1 MIQTEATWPTGMLTS
16 GCMHTAGIFSKSSTL
31 RIQDEG
37 GGLAGKVGLAAGGV
51 EEVDEIGYIHTN
63 RHTDVHTYKHI
74 YIHACIHTCIHT
86 KWNRRPS
93 RNILVNPSE
102 GLMDWSPV

>member
-51 EEVDEIGYIHTN
+51 EEADEIGYKHTN

-74 YIHACIHTCIHT
+74 YIHACIHTYVHTYIHT
-86 KWNRRPS
+86 YIHT
-93 RNILVNPSE
+93 NIHT
-102 GLMDWSPV
+102 

>member
-63 RHTDVHTYKHI
+63 IYTYMHA
-74 YIHACIHTCIHT
+74 YIHAF
-86 KWNRRPS
+86 
-93 RNILVNPSE
+93 ILS
-102 GLMDWSPV
+102 GTGDLLGIF